1 MTEDVQHPSIL
12 YEHAGLEHNDS
23 RSPCRSR
30 QVFEKLRGQAE
41 MLMVIGDHEGHL
53 GFRGPWGAVIP
64 PYGDQLT
71 VMLHDHGQSGD
82 IVHLRKVADLLRG
95 QLGMKVEVPPIDGRG
110 REQSVELGELK
121 EVRLIPR

>member
-12 YEHAGLEHNDS
+12 YEHAGLEHGDS
-23 RSPCRSR
+23 SSSCRSH
-30 QVFEKLRGQAE
+30 QVFQQQCAQAE
-41 MLMVIGDHEGHL
+41 MLIVIGDHEGHL
-53 GFRGPWGAVIP
+53 GFRGPWVAVIP
-64 PYGDQLT
+64 AYGDQLT
-71 VMLHDHGQSGD
+71 VMLHDHGQSGY